1 MYSSSSISKRLVLVP
16 IMVVMATQLLLM
28 RTVSS
33 LNMTNAYLHH
43 KCLVSYSMMAF
54 GDEPGMVSVTFLCR
68 GDSFGPKCR
77 SCFATAQ
84 SELRKR
90 CPRDKGGIIWYDHC
104 LVEFSSSDT
113 TGQINYDD
121 GFCMPSAKN
130 VSGDRISFEK
140 SLLVLISDL
149 TRIAVTKKQRPPLYA
164 AGEKR
169 LGKKKLY
176 VMVQCML
183 DLSEKGC
190 EECMSHNVVHYQDC
204 YKQKQGARV
213 LGRSCN
219 FRFELYPFV
228 DPKSSPN

>member
-1 MYSSSSISKRLVLVP
+1 MYSSSSISKRLVLVH
-16 IMVVMATQLLLM
+16 ILVVMATQLLLM

-43 KCLVSYSMMAF
+43 KCLVSQVWTRKTLMLSSKACRMIRMLF
-54 GDEPGMVSVTFLCR
+54 HDGLR
-68 GDSFGPKCR
+68 GDSYGPKCR

-140 SLLVLISDL
+140 SLLVFISDV
-149 TRIAVTKKQRPPLYA
+149 TRIAVTKKQKSIEKFDKPALYA
-164 AGEKR
+164 AGE
-169 LGKKKLY
+169 
-176 VMVQCML
+176 
-183 DLSEKGC
+183 EK
-190 EECMSHNVVHYQDC
+190 VVRN
-204 YKQKQGARV
+204 GAV
-213 LGRSCN
+213 
-219 FRFELYPFV
+219 YA
-228 DPKSSPN
+228 